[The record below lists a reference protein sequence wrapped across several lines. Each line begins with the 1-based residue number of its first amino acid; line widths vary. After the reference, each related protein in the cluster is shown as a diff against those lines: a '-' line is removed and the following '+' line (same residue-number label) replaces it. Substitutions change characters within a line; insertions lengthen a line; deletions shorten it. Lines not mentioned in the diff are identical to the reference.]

1 MQIFQLLTVVLLNI
15 LNPGIPTGDDEKVK
29 GNSDTLKL
37 EKQSGLWYE
46 YDSTL
51 IPCFELYENAW
62 DPLNVNVP
70 GFNPASLGTEG
81 LALCLRE
88 KDDCEYI
95 HPYFGEINSEFGWRW
110 DKMHNGVDIDL
121 EIGEP
126 IYAAFDGVVRISKEN
141 PGGYGLY
148 VMIRHYNGLETLYGH
163 LSERLVDVN
172 QPVRAGDIIGYGGNT
187 GRSTGPHLHFEVRF
201 KGQPIDPRKF
211 ISFEN
216 GDLLSDTVVLDQSF
230 FHTST
235 HQVAKA
241 PVKAKYYKV
250 KPGDTLWKIAKKHNL
265 TVKQLCKMN
274 HIREH
279 AVLPVG
285 KKLKVK

>member
-1 MQIFQLLTVVLLNI
+1 MHIFQLLTLVLLNI
-15 LNPGIPTGDDEKVK
+15 FNPALPSDEKEK
-29 GNSDTLKL
+29 GNNDTMRMVKQQSDV
-37 EKQSGLWYE
+37 WWE
-46 YDSTL
+46 YDSTV
-51 IPCFELYENAW
+51 IPCFDMYENVW

-70 GFNPASLGTEG
+70 GFDPATLGNEG
-81 LALCLRE
+81 VWLCLRE
-88 KDDCEYI
+88 KNDCEYI

-126 IYAAFDGVVRISKEN
+126 VYAAFDGVVRISKEN

-148 VMIRHYNGLETLYGH
+148 VMVRHYNGLETLYGH

-201 KGQPIDPRKF
+201 KGTPIDPRKF

-216 GDLLSDTVVLDQSF
+216 GELLMDTVVLDQSF
-230 FHTST
+230 FHYPTN
-235 HQVAKA
+235 HVAKA

-250 KPGDTLWKIAKKHNL
+250 KSGDTLWKIAKNNGL

-279 AVLPVG
+279 AVLPLG